1 MMANSYNIRTPCT
14 GFTLSYT
21 GSQGHQAST
30 RLRLI
35 LVLELNVQWTRQE
48 VTTGKERPKGPPWSK

>member
-35 LVLELNVQWTRQE
+35 LVLELNV
-48 VTTGKERPKGPPWSK
+48 